1 MNAIILDTE
10 THTIN
15 GYPIE
20 IAYGPCSFEQG
31 ELWFDQS
38 QVFDEFFS
46 CPEPISYGAMAVHH
60 ILESDIAGKPSYDTF
75 RLPLPG
81 SIDYIIGHNINYDI
95 EAIKKCGSYVPKKSI
110 CTLALA
116 RFAWPELET
125 HTLSALF
132 YFTAKDKAD
141 ARDRLRS
148 AHNAKYDIWF
158 TYIVLKN
165 ICLKLGIKDM
175 NSLYLLSEQARTPT
189 VMPFGK
195 HKDTPLK
202 QVPKDYIRWLLG
214 SGEIDPYL
222 RKALEAV

>member
-31 ELWFDQS
+31 DLWFDQS

-60 ILESDIAGKPSYDTF
+60 IIEEDLIGKPSYDTF
-75 RLPLPG
+75 GMPYG
-81 SIDYIIGHNINYDI
+81 VQFIIGHNINYDI
-95 EAIKKCGSYVPKKSI
+95 EAVNKCDQDLSNIKSI

-132 YFTAKDKAD
+132 YFLASDKAD
-141 ARDRLRS
+141 ARDRLRN
-148 AHNAKYDIWF
+148 AHSAKYDIWF

-175 NSLYLLSEQARTPT
+175 NSLYVLSEKVRMPSE
-189 VMPFGK
+189 MPFGK
-195 HKDTPLK
+195 HKGTPLK
-202 QVPKDYIRWLLG
+202 QVPKDYIRWLLTT
-214 SGEIDPYL
+214 GEIDPYL

>member
-1 MNAIILDTE
+1 MKAIILDTE

-20 IAYGPCSFEQG
+20 IAYGSCSFEQG
-31 ELWFDQS
+31 ELWFDQG

-46 CPEPISYGAMAVHH
+46 CPEPISFGAMAVHH

-75 RLPLPG
+75 RL
-81 SIDYIIGHNINYDI
+81 SKDIEYIIGHNINYDI
-95 EAIKKCGSYVPKKSI
+95 EAIKKCGSYVPSKSI

-132 YFTAKDKAD
+132 YFLATDKAD
-141 ARDRLRS
+141 ARDHLRN
-148 AHNAKYDIWF
+148 AHNAAYDIWF
-158 TYIVLKN
+158 TYNILKN
-165 ICLKLGIKDM
+165 ICLKLGIKDT
-175 NSLYLLSEQARTPT
+175 NSLYLLSEKVRMPT
-189 VMPFGK
+189 EMPFGK
-195 HKDTPLK
+195 HKGVPLK

>member
-1 MNAIILDTE
+1 MKAIILDTE

-31 ELWFDQS
+31 ELWFDQG

-46 CPEPISYGAMAVHH
+46 CPEPISFGAMAVHH
-60 ILESDIAGKPSYDTF
+60 ILESDIASKPSYDTF
-75 RLPLPG
+75 RLPNG
-81 SIDYIIGHNINYDI
+81 FDYIIGHNINYDI
-95 EAIKKCGSYVPKKSI
+95 EAIKKCGSYVPSKSI

-132 YFTAKDKAD
+132 YFLATDKAD

-175 NSLYLLSEQARTPT
+175 QSLYLLSEQARMPT
-189 VMPFGK
+189 EMPFGK
-195 HKDTPLK
+195 HKGIPLK

-214 SGEIDPYL
+214 SAEIDPYL
-222 RKALEAV
+222 RKALESV